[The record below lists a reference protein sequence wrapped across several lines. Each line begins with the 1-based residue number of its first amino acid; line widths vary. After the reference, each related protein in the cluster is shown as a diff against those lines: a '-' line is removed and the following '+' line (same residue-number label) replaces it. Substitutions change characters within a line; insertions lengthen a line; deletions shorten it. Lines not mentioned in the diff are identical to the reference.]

1 MGRFAR
7 GRPDLPRD
15 HSSPR
20 RAAGRSDVF
29 RRCLIVVL
37 ISLILQ
43 GWTVAPAARM
53 KRLHVFHRMSQ
64 SPGGD
69 VVATSEL
76 MFLHVNIVSERVTP
90 MPPERWQAASRL
102 AAAHAALA
110 TPANAG
116 RRVQLRRP

>member
-1 MGRFAR
+1 MG
-7 GRPDLPRD
+7 
-15 HSSPR
+15 
-20 RAAGRSDVF
+20 AGT
-29 RRCLIVVL
+29 VL
-37 ISLILQ
+37 RYDSQLLGCDQ
-43 GWTVAPAARM
+43 
-53 KRLHVFHRMSQ
+53 KRLHVFHLMSQ

-102 AAAHAALA
+102 AAAQAALA